1 MSSARPVS
9 PNHPVADTTT
19 QRAVVVM
26 VVVSTFALALVL
38 SSVTV
43 ALPALARGLKLD
55 ALLLSWVPLV
65 FLVASAATVLTF
77 GRLAD
82 MYGRKRIFTYGTV
95 GIIVSSILIAL
106 SPNGATLIGLRV
118 FQGCAAAMLYATQV
132 AILSSVFPPHR
143 RGRMIGI
150 MASAVYFGL
159 TCGPVL
165 GGFCIEH
172 FGWRAAFV
180 VHVPLTLLVLAGI
193 PFVHGEWKAEDP
205 GHFDKVGAALYMGGI
220 VTIIGGSALMPHLP
234 GIVLMLA
241 GAGLMWGFFHYEH
254 DRDHPLF
261 DVTLFYTN
269 RVFTL
274 SSLAALLMYA
284 TTFSI
289 LVLASLYL
297 QYLKGLPPTKAGMV
311 MLAQPLMVAVFS
323 PLAGRI
329 SDHFEPRFIST
340 FGMAVTGIGLVMLA
354 ALTPETAL
362 THVVVCLLTTG
373 FGFGLFASPN
383 VNAIMSTIKPN
394 QYGVAGGAVATMRV
408 LGQLCSMGLV
418 ATAFALTIGPVEI
431 TPETYPAL
439 SKALQ
444 LSFTVAAALCV
455 PAMFCSLARG
465 KLH

>member
-1 MSSARPVS
+1 M
-9 PNHPVADTTT
+9 
-19 QRAVVVM
+19 
-26 VVVSTFALALVL
+26 
-38 SSVTV
+38 
-43 ALPALARGLKLD
+43 
-55 ALLLSWVPLV
+55 
-65 FLVASAATVLTF
+65 
-77 GRLAD
+77 
-82 MYGRKRIFTYGTV
+82 
-95 GIIVSSILIAL
+95 
-106 SPNGATLIGLRV
+106 GA
-118 FQGCAAAMLYATQV
+118 
-132 AILSSVFPPHR
+132 
-143 RGRMIGI
+143 
-150 MASAVYFGL
+150 
-159 TCGPVL
+159 
-165 GGFCIEH
+165 
-172 FGWRAAFV
+172 
-180 VHVPLTLLVLAGI
+180 
-193 PFVHGEWKAEDP
+193 
-205 GHFDKVGAALYMGGI
+205 I
-220 VTIIGGSALMPHLP
+220 VTIIGGSSLMPHLP
-234 GIVLMLA
+234 GIALMLA

-297 QYLKGLPPTKAGMV
+297 QYLKGLPPTRAGMV
-311 MLAQPLMVAVFS
+311 MLAQPLMVAIFS

-354 ALTPETAL
+354 ALTPETSL
-362 THVVVCLLTTG
+362 THVTVCLLTTG

-444 LSFTVAAALCV
+444 LSFTVAAGLCV